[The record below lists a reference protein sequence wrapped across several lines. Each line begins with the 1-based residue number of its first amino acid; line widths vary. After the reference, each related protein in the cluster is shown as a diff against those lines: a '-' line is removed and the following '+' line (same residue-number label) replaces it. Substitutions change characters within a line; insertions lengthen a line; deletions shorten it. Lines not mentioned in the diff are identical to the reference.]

1 MKDYL
6 IRGMDK
12 LGRVRIFVAR
22 TTNLVEEARKTH
34 NTSPTAT
41 AALGRT
47 LTAGAMMGVMMK
59 NEDDRLTLKI
69 SGDGPV
75 GTLLVVANNKG
86 EIKGAID
93 RPTADVPSRPDGKL
107 DVGTLVGRN
116 GTITTMMDLGMKEPY
131 VGSSSIISGEI
142 AEDLAHFY
150 MVSEQKPTAISLGVL
165 IDRDISCKAAGGYI
179 IQIMPEISD
188 HEITIIESII
198 SEIEPISTM
207 IDKGLTPEEIM
218 EQILG
223 IFDMDVLGKSDLEYK
238 CDCSRE
244 KIERVIISLGRR
256 EIEDII
262 EEDSQA
268 EVVCHFCET
277 KYQFKKDDLTKLLVD
292 F

>member
-12 LGRVRIFVAR
+12 LGRVRIIVAR
-22 TTNLVEEARKTH
+22 TTNLVEESRIIH

-47 LTAGAMMGVMMK
+47 LTAGAIMGVMMK
-59 NEDDRLTLKI
+59 NNKDRLTLKI
-69 SGDGPV
+69 AGDGPV
-75 GTLLVVANNKG
+75 GTILVVANNLG

-93 RPTADVPSRPDGKL
+93 YPMADVPSRLDGKL
-107 DVGTLVGRN
+107 DVGALVGRN

-142 AEDLAHFY
+142 AEDLANFY
-150 MVSEQKPTAISLGVL
+150 MVSEQKPTAVSLGVL
-165 IDRDISCKAAGGYI
+165 IDTDISCRAAGGYM
-179 IQIMPEISD
+179 IQVMPEISD
-188 HEITIIESII
+188 HEITIIENRI
-198 SEIEPISTM
+198 SEIEPISSM

-218 EQILG
+218 ESLIG
-223 IFDMDVLGKSDLEYK
+223 IFDMEVLGKTDLEYK

-244 KIERVIISLGRR
+244 KIERVIISLGRK

-262 EEDSQA
+262 EDDGQA
-268 EVVCHFCET
+268 EVICHFCET
-277 KYQFKKDDLTKLLVD
+277 KYQFEKYELSKLLVD

>member
-12 LGRVRIFVAR
+12 LGRVRIIVAR
-22 TTNLVEEARKTH
+22 TTNLVEESRRIH

-47 LTAGAMMGVMMK
+47 LTAGAIMGVMMK
-59 NEDDRLTLKI
+59 NDEDRLTLKI
-69 SGDGPV
+69 AGDGPV
-75 GTLLVVANNKG
+75 GTMLVVANNMG

-93 RPTADVPSRPDGKL
+93 YPMADVPSRLDGKL
-107 DVGTLVGRN
+107 DVGALVGRN

-131 VGSSSIISGEI
+131 VGSSSIITGEI
-142 AEDLAHFY
+142 AEDLANFY
-150 MVSEQKPTAISLGVL
+150 MVSEQKPTAVSLGVL
-165 IDRDISCKAAGGYI
+165 IDTDISCRAAGGYM
-179 IQIMPEISD
+179 IQVMPEISD
-188 HEITIIESII
+188 HEITIIENRI
-198 SEIEPISTM
+198 SEIEPISSM

-218 EQILG
+218 ENLIG
-223 IFDMDVLGKSDLEYK
+223 IFDMDVLGKTDLEYK

-244 KIERVIISLGRR
+244 KIERVIISLGRK

-262 EEDSQA
+262 EDDGQA
-268 EVVCHFCET
+268 EVICHFCET
-277 KYQFKKDDLTKLLVD
+277 KYQFEKDELTKLLVD

>member
-12 LGRVRIFVAR
+12 LGRVRIIVAR
-22 TTNLVEEARKTH
+22 TTNLVEESRRIH

-47 LTAGAMMGVMMK
+47 LTAGAIMGVMMK
-59 NEDDRLTLKI
+59 NDEDRLTLKI
-69 SGDGPV
+69 AGDGPV
-75 GTLLVVANNKG
+75 GTMLVVANNMG

-93 RPTADVPSRPDGKL
+93 YPMADVPSRLDGKL

-131 VGSSSIISGEI
+131 VGSSSIITGEI
-142 AEDLAHFY
+142 AEDLANFY
-150 MVSEQKPTAISLGVL
+150 MISEQKPTAVSLGVL
-165 IDRDISCKAAGGYI
+165 IDKDISCRAAGGYM
-179 IQIMPEISD
+179 IQVMPEISD
-188 HEITIIESII
+188 HEITIIENRI
-198 SEIEPISTM
+198 SEIEPISSM

-218 EQILG
+218 ESLIG
-223 IFDMDVLGKSDLEYK
+223 IFDMDVLGKTDLEYK

-244 KIERVIISLGRR
+244 KIERVVISLGRK

-262 EEDSQA
+262 EEDGHA
-268 EVVCHFCET
+268 EVICHFCET
-277 KYQFKKDDLTKLLVD
+277 KYQFEKDELSKLLVD